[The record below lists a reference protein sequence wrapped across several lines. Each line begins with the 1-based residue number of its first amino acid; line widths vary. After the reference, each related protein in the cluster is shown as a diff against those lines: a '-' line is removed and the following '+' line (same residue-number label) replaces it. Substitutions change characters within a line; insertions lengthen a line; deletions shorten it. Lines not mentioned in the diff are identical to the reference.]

1 MTLFNKVVILF
12 MPLVPKFIVRLFA
25 KRYVAGAKLDDAILA
40 VKELNARG
48 IMATMDV
55 LGEST
60 SDEKKTG
67 NYVQEYRTVLQA
79 LKDENLDC
87 NISLK
92 PTQLGLLISPDLCY
106 KNIKTIVEKAKELDN
121 FVRIDMEDSANT
133 TATIDIFKKLCSEFD
148 NVGLVL
154 QAYLRR
160 TIDDLIELTSEKSN
174 FRICKGIYIEPRRI
188 AYKDPHLINEN
199 FAYLLETGLKRGSY
213 IGIAT
218 HDEKVV
224 WHALRIIEQLNLN
237 QKEYEFQML
246 YGVDEELGAI
256 IAKAGHRLRIYVPFG
271 KEWYAYVMR
280 RLKENPTIAMYVIKA
295 LFTKKYKENEK

>member
-133 TATIDIFKKLCSEFD
+133 TATIDIFKKLC
-148 NVGLVL
+148 
-154 QAYLRR
+154 
-160 TIDDLIELTSEKSN
+160 K
-174 FRICKGIYIEPRRI
+174 
-188 AYKDPHLINEN
+188 
-199 FAYLLETGLKRGSY
+199 
-213 IGIAT
+213 
-218 HDEKVV
+218 
-224 WHALRIIEQLNLN
+224 
-237 QKEYEFQML
+237 
-246 YGVDEELGAI
+246 
-256 IAKAGHRLRIYVPFG
+256 
-271 KEWYAYVMR
+271 
-280 RLKENPTIAMYVIKA
+280 
-295 LFTKKYKENEK
+295 

>member
-1 MTLFNKVVILF
+1 MSLFNKVVILF
-12 MPLVPKFIVRLFA
+12 MPLVPKFIVRMFS
-25 KRYVAGAKLDDAILA
+25 KRYVAGSKLDDAVEA
-40 VKELNARG
+40 VKKLNARG

-60 SDEKKTG
+60 SDKKKTG
-67 NYVQEYRTVLQA
+67 NYVEEYLTVLQA

-92 PTQLGLLISPDLCY
+92 PTQLGLLIDPDLCY
-106 KNIKTIVEKAKELDN
+106 ENIKRIVVKAKELDN
-121 FVRIDMEDSANT
+121 FVRVDMEDSANT
-133 TATIDIFKKLCSEFD
+133 TATIEIFKRLRAEFD

-160 TIDDLIELTSEKSN
+160 TIDDLIDLTSEKSN
-174 FRICKGIYIEPRRI
+174 FRICKGIYIEPRHL
-188 AYKDPHLINEN
+188 AYKDAHLINEN
-199 FAYLLETGLKRGSY
+199 FAYALETGFKRGSY

-224 WHALRIIEQLNLN
+224 WHALRIIEQLNLKREN
-237 QKEYEFQML
+237 YEFQML
-246 YGVDEELGAI
+246 FGVDEELGAI
-256 IAKAGHRLRIYVPFG
+256 IATAGHCLRIYVPFG

-295 LFTKKYKENEK
+295 LFTKKYRENEK